1 MFQRGFKEH
10 DKGIDGVASIHKWKN
25 SFESPASVEL
35 SLSAVCSSSCLLR
48 PSLHYVGIES
58 VLNVVGLACR

>member
-1 MFQRGFKEH
+1 MTKELT
-10 DKGIDGVASIHKWKN
+10 VLASFHEWKI
-25 SFESPASVEL
+25 SFESPATVEL
-35 SLSAVCSSSCLLR
+35 SLCFLLLILSLR